1 MEGGKGVSLSTG
13 ETNSMIVSCK
23 RLYLAKIGTQT
34 AQNHS
39 LGKQLKDPIPE
50 QIVQR
55 SVISVCGK
63 QSKHCVYAGDS
74 MPEYGD
80 TVEPRLMAILECKVF
95 AFFIELSERM

>member
-1 MEGGKGVSLSTG
+1 
-13 ETNSMIVSCK
+13 MIVSCK
-23 RLYLAKIGTQT
+23 RLYLAKIGAQT

-39 LGKQLKDPIPE
+39 LGKQLKDPIGIPFPIPE
-50 QIVQR
+50 QIVQG

-80 TVEPRLMAILECKVF
+80 TVEPMELMAILECKVF